1 MVPSKLNHQ
10 VSTRNNPSLG
20 RRCYHSQLVS
30 RPVSAPHWSVAR
42 PATDKM
48 MAGLAAQDYQ
58 LEIRQQ
64 PKAGCVALTKGKDR
78 RPLDPPPIVQLKVSP
93 RLDPTQR
100 FLQNPY
106 LILIAKLVPKDGEND
121 EQQRRTETK
130 GGDLAGTVV
139 SSLYNLKDT
148 DNTQGGFFVFG
159 DLSVKREGSFRLE
172 FTLFELRSQ
181 TKDCWQLSS
190 CISDT
195 FQVYANKAFPGLQES
210 TFLTRTFSDQG
221 VRLRLRK
228 DSRTVVQSRKRGA
241 SGAPQVDMKPQ
252 SIGYMHSGNHDLS
265 PNGQQ
270 HHGRRTSAL
279 EFDNG
284 SYDFGYDPRG
294 GKRMRH
300 NSSAG
305 NHPGYDSGYYTHH
318 NPNPRTIPEP
328 MVSAAFSNGIPMTT
342 SYPVHTQ
349 PAISGISMR
358 PSMAAF
364 PPLHP
369 LDTQISPHSAGPN
382 SASSTFSPGTSFSP
396 GTRRSPLSAYQYP
409 NTHHNIYGSPT
420 HMNYQTTS
428 AQQPMAQHGDM
439 GLSLPLPGIDLG
451 DIEK

>member
-1 MVPSKLNHQ
+1 
-10 VSTRNNPSLG
+10 
-20 RRCYHSQLVS
+20 
-30 RPVSAPHWSVAR
+30 
-42 PATDKM
+42 M

-64 PKAGCVALTKGKDR
+64 PKTGCVALTKGKDR

-93 RLDPTQR
+93 RLDPAQR
-100 FLQNPY
+100 YLQNPY

-121 EQQRRTETK
+121 EQQRRSEAK

-148 DNTQGGFFVFG
+148 DNSQGGFFVFG

-181 TKDCWQLSS
+181 TRDCWQLSS
-190 CISDT
+190 CISHT
-195 FQVYANKAFPGLQES
+195 FQVYANKTFPGLQES

-241 SGAPQVDMKPQ
+241 SGAPQTDMKPQ
-252 SIGYMHSGNHDLS
+252 SISFMHDGNHDLS

-270 HHGRRTSAL
+270 HHGRRTSTL
-279 EFDNG
+279 EYDSG
-284 SYDFGYDPRG
+284 GYDFGYDPRG
-294 GKRMRH
+294 AKRMRH
-300 NSSAG
+300 SSSAG
-305 NHPGYDSGYYTHH
+305 DHPGYDSGYYSH
-318 NPNPRTIPEP
+318 NPNPRTMPEP
-328 MVSAAFSNGIPMTT
+328 LVSAAFSNGIPMTT

-349 PAISGISMR
+349 PAISGIPMR

-369 LDTQISPHSAGPN
+369 LDTQISPQSAGPN
-382 SASSTFSPGTSFSP
+382 SASSTFSP

-409 NTHHNIYGSPT
+409 NTHHHIYASPN
-420 HMNYQTTS
+420 HLGYPPTS
-428 AQQPMAQHGDM
+428 AQQSMTQHGDM
-439 GLSLPLPGIDLG
+439 GLSLPGIELG
-451 DIEK
+451 DIDK